1 MARTGWGTLHLGTGH
16 RETGH
21 RGTGQLETGQPGT
34 GRRWL
39 ARAGRA
45 CVLTALVA
53 SVAGCVG
60 MPNSGTPITF
70 GATPQG
76 TTSDS
81 GFIGAIPAG
90 PAPTWNPSE
99 IVAGFLNASAT
110 YPTYSNIA
118 KEYLVT
124 AASKTWTP
132 TSSVQV
138 VDKVVPAQADIRTGG
153 RQATV
158 DVSGTVQASFNG
170 TGQYVGAQQ
179 SGGSVANQQFH
190 LVKVDGQWRITNP
203 LPQGR
208 MLTEP
213 DFASV
218 YKPQDLYFFDPEGQ
232 VLVPDSVFVPAGTS
246 PVTNLVEAL
255 LNDPQSYWLT
265 SQTNA
270 TPPAVTAFPPGSR
283 INNVAI
289 DGTTA
294 TVNLGGAAATATDSV
309 LEQISAQLVWTLTG
323 QQESSPIQAV
333 QLERNGNP
341 WIPANPPCAG
351 GSQSQG
357 PAQKLAMYSCYNPY
371 PAMAP
376 ASFYYVGNGQAWS
389 RCASE
394 SQVTEGSIG
403 SVVPVF
409 GRTGAAKLDQYCGDP
424 VQASSPAMPPPQPR
438 SVPALSRVAV
448 SPGNQYA
455 AGVSVNGKAVY
466 VWASGGAKPSSSIP
480 TPGVTALSWDRSG
493 YLWLA
498 QDGATW
504 AVPQTSDSDSSSSA
518 QIPNAFGGKIIG
530 LGVAPDGV
538 RVAAIAQTDSGRL
551 LELAAIDH
559 GAQIPSQ
566 RVNPTTRTSTGPS
579 SIGQPVRLGPNIT
592 DPIALTWYDA
602 DDLLVLEGT
611 GNGSA
616 LWEVPVDGQPATKLP
631 AVLPGAIS
639 ITADGTEN
647 ALVVGLSDG
656 GMEVSA
662 SLEGPWQLL
671 GSHGQNPAFPGPA
684 HLVPAQS

>member
-1 MARTGWGTLHLGTGH
+1 MARTGWGTLHPGTGH
-16 RETGH
+16 PGTGH
-21 RGTGQLETGQPGT
+21 PGTGRPGT
-34 GRRWL
+34 GRRRL
-39 ARAGRA
+39 ARARLA
-45 CVLTALVA
+45 CVVIVLVA

-60 MPNSGTPITF
+60 MPNSGSPGTF
-70 GATPQG
+70 GATPEG
-76 TTSDS
+76 TTSNS

-90 PAPTWNPSE
+90 PAPTWNPSQ

-118 KEYLVT
+118 KEYLVP
-124 AASKTWTP
+124 AASETWAP

-138 VDKVVPAQADIRTGG
+138 VDKVVPAQADIRKGG

-179 SGGSVANQQFH
+179 SGGTVANQQFH

-255 LNDPQSYWLT
+255 LNDPQSYWLQTQT
-265 SQTNA
+265 SA

-283 INNVAI
+283 INNVAV

-351 GSQSQG
+351 GGQSQG

-371 PAMAP
+371 PAVAP

-409 GRTGAAKLDQYCGDP
+409 GRTGAAKLDQYCGEP
-424 VQASSPAMPPPQPR
+424 VQASSPTMPPAQPR
-438 SVPALSRVAV
+438 SIPALSRVAV

-466 VWASGGAKPSSSIP
+466 VWASGGAKPSSSM
-480 TPGVTALSWDRSG
+480 TTSGVTAISWDRSG

-498 QDGATW
+498 QDGTTW
-504 AVPQTSDSDSSSSA
+504 AVPQTSNSSSTA
-518 QIPNAFGGKIIG
+518 QIPNAFDGKIIG

-538 RVAAIAQTDSGRL
+538 RVAAIAQTGSGRL

-566 RVNPTTRTSTGPS
+566 RENPTTRTSTGPS
-579 SIGQPVRLGPNIT
+579 SIGQPVQLGPNIA

-602 DDLLVLEGT
+602 DDLLVLDGT
-611 GNGSA
+611 GNGAA

-639 ITADGTEN
+639 ITADGAEN

>member
-1 MARTGWGTLHLGTGH
+1 MARSGWEAPYLGTGH
-16 RETGH
+16 
-21 RGTGQLETGQPGT
+21 PGT
-34 GRRWL
+34 GRPGTGRCWL
-39 ARAGRA
+39 ARARRA
-45 CVLTALVA
+45 GVMTALVA
-53 SVAGCVG
+53 SLAGCVG
-60 MPNSGTPITF
+60 MPNSGSPGTF
-70 GATPQG
+70 GATPQS
-76 TTSDS
+76 TTSEF

-124 AASKTWTP
+124 AASKKWAP
-132 TSSVQV
+132 AWSVQV
-138 VDKVVPAQADIRTGG
+138 VDKVVPAPADILKGD

-158 DVSGTVQASFNG
+158 NVLGHVQASFNG

-179 SGGSVANQQFH
+179 SGAAPVAYQQFH
-190 LVKVDGQWRITNP
+190 LVKVDGHWRITNP

-208 MLTEP
+208 LLTEP

-255 LNDPQSYWLT
+255 LNTPQSYWLKTQT
-265 SQTNA
+265 SA
-270 TPPAVTAFPPGSR
+270 TPPAVTAFPPGSK

-341 WIPANPPCAG
+341 WIPAQAPCAG
-351 GSQSQG
+351 GGQSQG

-371 PAMAP
+371 PAVAP
-376 ASFYYVGNGQAWS
+376 ASFYYVDNGQAWS

-409 GRTGAAKLDQYCGDP
+409 GRTGAAKLDRPCGGS
-424 VQASSPAMPPPQPR
+424 VQASAPANPPVQPR

-455 AGVSVNGKAVY
+455 AGVSVNGKAVD
-466 VWASGGAKPSSSIP
+466 VWASGDAKPSNSMTTTS
-480 TPGVTALSWDRSG
+480 GVTAISWDRSG

-498 QDGATW
+498 QDGTTW
-504 AVPQTSDSDSSSSA
+504 AVPQTSNSSSSTA
-518 QIPNAFGGKIIG
+518 QIPNAFDGKIIS
-530 LGVAPDGV
+530 LGIAPDGV
-538 RVAAIAQTDSGRL
+538 RVAAVAQTESGGHL

-559 GAQIPSQ
+559 GAQTPSQ
-566 RVNPTTRTSTGPS
+566 RENPTSRTSTGPS
-579 SIGQPVRLGPNIT
+579 SIGKPVPLGPNIT

-602 DDLLVLEGT
+602 DNLLVLAGK

-616 LWEVPVDGQPATKLP
+616 LWEVPVDGQPANKLP
-631 AVLPGAIS
+631 GVLPSAIS

-656 GMEVSA
+656 QMEVSA

-671 GSHGQNPAFPGPA
+671 GSRGQNPAFPGPA
-684 HLVPAQS
+684 HPVPA